1 LSTTDKMPRKPP
13 TLVPAALTPDRMRQ
27 RIKRLE
33 YALWLVREFEP
44 KIKERGETMEAER
57 LSVAVEAALTRTFGY
72 ETIEYD
78 RYKGAALF
86 SWQPVNYASEV
97 PLHRIQESLEN
108 CKNRSVVLLEEAI
121 SFLQDELELHSS
133 VTSDITVS
141 EEPSESRQAGA
152 NVVIGHGRSVVW
164 RELRDLLRDR
174 LNLPVDEFNAVAT
187 AGVPTVD
194 RSSEML
200 DSAGF
205 AFLVM
210 TAEDEQPDG
219 KIRARENVVHE
230 AGLFQGRLGF
240 RKAIILLE
248 DGCEEFSNILGLSH
262 IRFAKGNLSAK
273 FEEVR
278 SVLEREGLLMAR

>member
-1 LSTTDKMPRKPP
+1 MSTTDKMPRKPP
-13 TLVPAALTPDRMRQ
+13 TLVPAAFTRDRMRQ

-44 KIKERGETMEAER
+44 KIKERDETMEAER

-72 ETIEYD
+72 ETIEYN
-78 RYKGAALF
+78 RYKDAALF
-86 SWQPVNYASEV
+86 SWPVNYASEV

-108 CKNRSVVLLEEAI
+108 CKNRSVVLLKEAV

-133 VTSDITVS
+133 ATSDITVS
-141 EEPSESRQAGA
+141 EELSESRHAGA

-187 AGVPTVD
+187 AGVPTMD